1 MCPIPNVGI
10 TDHIWRNKTVKG
22 SVLYFFR
29 RTNKTPPEH
38 VHFNCLYRNLL
49 WKTPKVEYRQFSCYI
64 PKMLFIKEE
73 RVYPFLYLEMFLLK
87 QSLSS
92 LLPITVCYRNVPF
105 LLESALSFTCYILEM
120 FLIKVEP
127 PFLLNRYILEIF
139 ITKVESPL
147 LLYLFY
153 SERVHC

>member
-1 MCPIPNVGI
+1 MSDFGNTCRVCPALVKLDDTLYNVQYCTNNESFAFDYKFTDLLMCPIPNVGI

-49 WKTPKVEYRQFSCYI
+49 WKTPKFEYRQFSCYI

-73 RVYPFLYLEMFLLK
+73 RVYPLLYLEMFLLK
-87 QSLSS
+87 
-92 LLPITVCYRNVPF
+92 
-105 LLESALSFTCYILEM
+105 
-120 FLIKVEP
+120 
-127 PFLLNRYILEIF
+127 
-139 ITKVESPL
+139 
-147 LLYLFY
+147 
-153 SERVHC
+153 